1 MNTIESLP
9 NEILLNIA
17 VYDSNILNI
26 VEIDDVN
33 NKINFIK
40 NNHTLNNFEE
50 LFSNTI
56 EIIQLELIK
65 ANIKFI
71 NLIKFPTEYINTI
84 KNQYNFINY
93 MIDIYNNTVD
103 NDFDDT
109 SDNDDYLL
117 DDDFF
122 PVYFGP
128 IDDNLDNS
136 ETYDINYFHNLI
148 HNFIVKQKPEILK
161 YIKNHSLELQI
172 LIFKNCPNYIRN
184 IDNLNINYFKHKII
198 QDPFNIKYFKNKELQ
213 KLAFSLNRHVYNDI
227 IDPSEEIQLEIL
239 DYIPDIFKHKY
250 ITNDNVKRKAVEKNP
265 YNIQNMYHASEELQ
279 VRAVELNPYVY
290 PYIKNKCDK
299 ALEKVYEVCK
309 YTTYIN
315 THNMFACQYDN
326 DLIDTLTEE
335 QIKSAIDL
343 NPNIFREIKNPNYN
357 VQKFAV
363 QRWHFNIRH
372 ITKQTEELQLIAI
385 NLNVGTFKFLRNPTE
400 NVKELVVSLNPHII
414 EEIYNPS
421 EIIKNIA
428 RNSKIQSIISCLNY
442 VYNSDDNSDFSA
454 LNDSDDSDDSD
465 FSDDSNELD
474 DSSMVN
480 GLLL

>member
-1 MNTIESLP
+1 MNIIESLP

-17 VYDSNILNI
+17 AYDSNILNI
-26 VEIDDVN
+26 VEIDDINDKIKFIKSNHRLYYEMFYN
-33 NKINFIK
+33 NKNTIAK
-40 NNHTLNNFEE
+40 NGNLNIFEE
-50 LFSNTI
+50 LFNNTI
-56 EIIQLELIK
+56 EVIQLELIK

-71 NLIKFPTEYINTI
+71 NFIKFPTEHINTI
-84 KNQYNFINY
+84 KNQYNFIKY

-103 NDFDDT
+103 NDFNDISDDDEYFLDLIGPIL
-109 SDNDDYLL
+109 DNDDN
-117 DDDFF
+117 F
-122 PVYFGP
+122 
-128 IDDNLDNS
+128 DNL
-136 ETYDINYFHNLI
+136 ETYDINNFHNLI

-172 LIFKNCPNYIRN
+172 LIFKNCPEHIRN

-198 QDPFNIKYFKNKELQ
+198 QDPFNIKYFRNKELQ

-239 DYIPDIFKHKY
+239 DYIPDIFKYKY

-315 THNMFACQYDN
+315 THNMFACQYNN

-343 NPNIFREIKNPNYN
+343 NPNIFREINNPSYN

-372 ITKQTEELQLIAI
+372 ITKQTEEL
-385 NLNVGTFKFLRNPTE
+385 RNP
-400 NVKELVVSLNPHII
+400 KLVCFCMIL
-414 EEIYNPS
+414 YNFV
-421 EIIKNIA
+421 IF
-428 RNSKIQSIISCLNY
+428 L
-442 VYNSDDNSDFSA
+442 F
-454 LNDSDDSDDSD
+454 
-465 FSDDSNELD
+465 
-474 DSSMVN
+474 
-480 GLLL
+480 